1 MSVYDSSIPESK
13 EERQKLT
20 LGLNK
25 SVIERAKAAGINI
38 SAITEHLLR
47 AIIYDPNGN
56 TNDDVIKAYEALFNA
71 IRPLLIQYDTRI
83 DVGKIR
89 HYNDPECKEISYQ
102 DSILLEKVGLILYD
116 EHSVPGLAYAN
127 STSVAEILPY
137 VYKPVTILEN
147 LIIALIDAAQKNR
160 DKIKE
165 LEFALRFIRVLS
177 DDDRNSKKNTSKTK
191 QDLLDHRID
200 RLQSSKSANP

>member
-1 MSVYDSSIPESK
+1 MILRYRNLRRKGKS
-13 EERQKLT
+13 LL
-20 LGLNK
+20 LG
-25 SVIERAKAAGINI
+25 E
-38 SAITEHLLR
+38 
-47 AIIYDPNGN
+47 
-56 TNDDVIKAYEALFNA
+56 
-71 IRPLLIQYDTRI
+71 
-83 DVGKIR
+83 IR
-89 HYNDPECKEISYQ
+89 HYDDPGCKEVSYQ
-102 DSILLEKVGLILYD
+102 DSILLEKVGPILYD
-116 EHSVPGLAYAN
+116 EHSDPELAYPN

-137 VYKPVTILEN
+137 IYKPVTILEN

>member
-47 AIIYDPNGN
+47 AITYDPNGN
-56 TNDDVIKAYEALFNA
+56 TKDDVIRAYEALFNA

-116 EHSVPGLAYAN
+116 E
-127 STSVAEILPY
+127 
-137 VYKPVTILEN
+137 
-147 LIIALIDAAQKNR
+147 
-160 DKIKE
+160 
-165 LEFALRFIRVLS
+165 
-177 DDDRNSKKNTSKTK
+177 DRNSKKNTSKTK